1 MDKKLELLSQI
12 ESVEAPPFL
21 LTRIKQQIEN
31 ERVNQFSPRVTW
43 ALSISMVLIVSLNLA
58 VLFRNE
64 TKSAEISS
72 NIAQEMQLLPQNDF
86 YK

>member
-21 LTRIKQQIEN
+21 LTRIRQKIEN
-31 ERVNQFSPRVTW
+31 ERVNQFSPRVSW
-43 ALSISMVLIVSLNLA
+43 ALGFSVFLIVSLNIA
-58 VLFRNE
+58 VLFENQA
-64 TKSAEISS
+64 KSAEITPSF
-72 NIAQEMQLLPQNDF
+72 AQNMELLPQNDF